1 MKLLGYTAVVSAMRD
16 RLAEDGSIVL
26 FGGRAK
32 DRPYPGG
39 MTVGTVNAGISGMM
53 RALAVQLAP
62 RRVNAIHPGI
72 VADSPYWSENQEF
85 TEKVRQ
91 ATPTGRNV
99 TIEDIVD
106 GVDFLIRN
114 RSVNGIDLYVDGGWL
129 AAMRVAL
136 VGAGR
141 MGSAMGGRVAAAGHD
156 LVVFNRTRSRAEDV
170 ARRTGAQVADTARE
184 AAESRRDLPGLPCRR
199 RGGDRDIPRRQRAD
213 RVVVQPGAVV
223 CDLSTVAPATVRGLA
238 PLVAQ
243 KGATLID
250 TPVSGSVSVV
260 ESGTLTVMVGG
271 DQAALDRAR
280 PVLEAFAKSIFH
292 LGDVGAGATMKLVV
306 NSLVH
311 SLNVAVSEALV
322 LAEKAGLDRETVY
335 DIFEAG
341 AAGAPYVKYKREAFL
356 RAR

>member
-1 MKLLGYTAVVSAMRD
+1 M
-16 RLAEDGSIVL
+16 
-26 FGGRAK
+26 
-32 DRPYPGG
+32 
-39 MTVGTVNAGISGMM
+39 
-53 RALAVQLAP
+53 
-62 RRVNAIHPGI
+62 
-72 VADSPYWSENQEF
+72 
-85 TEKVRQ
+85 
-91 ATPTGRNV
+91 
-99 TIEDIVD
+99 
-106 GVDFLIRN
+106 
-114 RSVNGIDLYVDGGWL
+114 
-129 AAMRVAL
+129 
-136 VGAGR
+136 
-141 MGSAMGGRVAAAGHD
+141 
-156 LVVFNRTRSRAEDV
+156 VFNRTRSRAEEV
-170 ARRTGAQVADTARE
+170 ARRTGARVADTARE
-184 AAESRRDLPGLPCRR
+184 AAASAEICLVSLADDAAVMATYLADDGLIA
-199 RGGDRDIPRRQRAD
+199 G
-213 RVVVQPGAVV
+213 VQSGAVV
-223 CDLSTVAPATVRGLA
+223 CDLSTVAPATVGGLT

-322 LAEKAGLDRETVY
+322 LAEKAGLNRETVY

-356 RAR
+356 RPGEVPVAFSLDLVAKDQKLIHDLAERTETRMDQGEASRQLVAEALEAGLGERDISEIAEFLRRL